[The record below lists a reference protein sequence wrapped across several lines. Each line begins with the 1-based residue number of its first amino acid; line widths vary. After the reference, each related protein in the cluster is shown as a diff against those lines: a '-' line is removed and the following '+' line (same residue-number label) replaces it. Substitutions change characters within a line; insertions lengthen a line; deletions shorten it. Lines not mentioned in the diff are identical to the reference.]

1 MKTLLTIASLLFV
14 TGCNSHIIQPTAN
27 DITTRCFT
35 GEAGGIVIA
44 GYQTVGC
51 ATTLPDD
58 VREAIVKGKM
68 HMSYQCDNG
77 QCKIAVQS
85 KR

>member
-1 MKTLLTIASLLFV
+1 MKILLIVSSLLLIA
-14 TGCNSHIIQPTAN
+14 GCNSHIIQPTAN
-27 DITTRCFT
+27 DITTRCFSGDVGT
-35 GEAGGIVIA
+35 LMVAD
-44 GYQTVGC
+44 YQTIGC
-51 ATTLPDD
+51 STTLPDD

-77 QCKIAVQS
+77 QCKVAVQS